1 MTDHGEHSRRN
12 EPVRVIDRRTFT
24 PAGEPRQPDSSAE
37 EPAAPLRVEPAAAA
51 APQAAPAASG
61 PSGPA
66 ADPVVSAHFQ
76 NLVVNLARQAAANL
90 GASRHPLSGQI
101 EVDLEGAQQMID
113 LLQALRAKTAGNLT
127 ADEQELLEGLI
138 GDLQMQYV
146 AVRSKA
152 GGRP

>member
-1 MTDHGEHSRRN
+1 MTDHGEHARRN

-37 EPAAPLRVEPAAAA
+37 EPAAPLRVDPAPAAPPPAAAA
-51 APQAAPAASG
+51 SEPT
-61 PSGPA
+61 GPA

-101 EVDLEGAQQMID
+101 EIDLEGAQQMID

-127 ADEQELLEGLI
+127 ADEQDLLEGLV

>member
-1 MTDHGEHSRRN
+1 MTDHGEHTRRN

-24 PAGEPRQPDSSAE
+24 PAGEPRQPDHPAE
-37 EPAAPLRVEPAAAA
+37 EPAAPLRADPAPAAAPPA
-51 APQAAPAASG
+51 VAAAPA
-61 PSGPA
+61 GPA

>member
-1 MTDHGEHSRRN
+1 MTDHGEHARPN

-24 PAGEPRQPDSSAE
+24 PEGERRQPDSSAE
-37 EPAAPLRVEPAAAA
+37 EPAHAPRVDDAPPVAPSPAAAA
-51 APQAAPAASG
+51 PG
-61 PSGPA
+61 PTGPA

-113 LLQALRAKTAGNLT
+113 LLQALRAKTTGNLT

-138 GDLQMQYV
+138 ADLQMQYV